1 MLQLNTTEI
10 VGYLV
15 HLNLVNEQT
24 DSSEAWIRSL
34 LDEKN
39 FTYLQ
44 PTPTRKYNAL
54 LDKSTSVVKT
64 SSASASASASAETQE
79 VDDNDVIRLQK
90 CIGNSKELYK
100 EELILYYPDIIVKCM
115 KAACLTRVTWTM
127 EDTKAREYFLK
138 ENKCEVDMEKTYRKL
153 KLEKSKKISPQKVA
167 YGDINDLMAV
177 LWKCLGV
184 AALTSSNVAMDGGDN
199 LALTQQS
206 AMNVAERLL
215 SYWSDE
221 GLRFGITKCYDKLLD
236 RLKLNKLDDNLTN
249 FTEEMKYQSKL
260 FAEMLKGIVELATV
274 YGLDPRTFKW
284 LESQDAAEESDIYI
298 AKSKLEKLFDFVV
311 DRIQI
316 CFKFIGN
323 DDENYNTLVDSMET
337 FISSGDS
344 RETSLFPSKL
354 LGLYTSRHELVTNED
369 GVMVMLWVG
378 GGAGEEAIL
387 IAKIFQ
393 LLNLPFYIHLLEI
406 DTCTR
411 KRCENNVRLFRLGD
425 FMNISSIDVMT
436 LSGNSIH
443 SLKLSVI
450 YSTAAVSSGFTLHLQ
465 LLATVAKAVLIIST
479 NMRGGVVAVVRCEYI
494 KKYNSELYWRLFA
507 RGHLEKE
514 EGSEGEVEK
523 VKCSVKR
530 GYARLISQGRKKRK
544 KGECEKKRGECR
556 GSSIFTPQR
565 MSEDELIQLRRRI
578 YMFQLDGLSRI
589 LQSNNHF
596 STQRFRTFFHKLGL
610 NYDDGDND
618 IKAKLENWYQQV
630 QEDHRRAESV
640 VFRPEGII
648 FPYTSSLMLTRQ
660 LKFKLIF
667 SRFEWHMLAK
677 EQNDFYADRSW
688 FDSASLAYIKWRV
701 ISFLYE
707 CNCVRIYDDE
717 EDDDA
722 YANYANIFHLEL
734 DHLETL
740 ANRVETMTIN
750 RVETM
755 TMSTYDSTMSRDAI
769 LSALIEFKSNSRQLY
784 HKSQL
789 RDVINSI
796 EYHGPPHNADDSNNA
811 DDNSGGN
818 DNNDDGNAHPN
829 CLGLT
834 KGDGFDRRTSNH
846 FCSVTNLP
854 VMAWELS
861 EECEGSGSRGVC
873 LGCGEDDNGG
883 DDDDDDDDDDDADDN
898 NADADVIENKKRKR

>member
-1 MLQLNTTEI
+1 M
-10 VGYLV
+10 
-15 HLNLVNEQT
+15 
-24 DSSEAWIRSL
+24 
-34 LDEKN
+34 
-39 FTYLQ
+39 
-44 PTPTRKYNAL
+44 
-54 LDKSTSVVKT
+54 
-64 SSASASASASAETQE
+64 SA
-79 VDDNDVIRLQK
+79 
-90 CIGNSKELYK
+90 
-100 EELILYYPDIIVKCM
+100 
-115 KAACLTRVTWTM
+115 
-127 EDTKAREYFLK
+127 
-138 ENKCEVDMEKTYRKL
+138 
-153 KLEKSKKISPQKVA
+153 
-167 YGDINDLMAV
+167 
-177 LWKCLGV
+177 
-184 AALTSSNVAMDGGDN
+184 
-199 LALTQQS
+199 
-206 AMNVAERLL
+206 
-215 SYWSDE
+215 
-221 GLRFGITKCYDKLLD
+221 
-236 RLKLNKLDDNLTN
+236 
-249 FTEEMKYQSKL
+249 
-260 FAEMLKGIVELATV
+260 
-274 YGLDPRTFKW
+274 
-284 LESQDAAEESDIYI
+284 
-298 AKSKLEKLFDFVV
+298 
-311 DRIQI
+311 
-316 CFKFIGN
+316 
-323 DDENYNTLVDSMET
+323 
-337 FISSGDS
+337 
-344 RETSLFPSKL
+344 
-354 LGLYTSRHELVTNED
+354 
-369 GVMVMLWVG
+369 
-378 GGAGEEAIL
+378 
-387 IAKIFQ
+387 
-393 LLNLPFYIHLLEI
+393 
-406 DTCTR
+406 
-411 KRCENNVRLFRLGD
+411 
-425 FMNISSIDVMT
+425 
-436 LSGNSIH
+436 
-443 SLKLSVI
+443 
-450 YSTAAVSSGFTLHLQ
+450 GFTLHLQ

-479 NMRGGVVAVVRCEYI
+479 NMRRGVIGVVRCAYI
-494 KKYNSELYWRLFA
+494 KQYNSELYWRHFA
-507 RGHLEKE
+507 TGHLEKE
-514 EGSEGEVEK
+514 EGSEGEVE
-523 VKCSVKR
+523 
-530 GYARLISQGRKKRK
+530 G
-544 KGECEKKRGECR
+544 EKKEKKGECR

-740 ANRVETMTIN
+740 ANRVETMT
-750 RVETM
+750 
-755 TMSTYDSTMSRDAI
+755 MSTYDSTMPRNAI

-834 KGDGFDRRTSNH
+834 RDRFDRRTSNH

-883 DDDDDDDDDDDADDN
+883 DGSNNNGNNGNDN
-898 NADADVIENKKRKR
+898 NADNRISVW